1 MKSDPKVSI
10 MVKKQLLT
18 SVDGGTVRPFND
30 VNDGLELIAVQQP
43 GSHVNVQKRHQVRFD
58 VALTHGFV
66 STLNIQTEL

>member
-18 SVDGGTVRPFND
+18 SVDGGTVGRF
-30 VNDGLELIAVQQP
+30 NDGLGLRAVQQP
-43 GSHVNVQKRHQVRFD
+43 GSHVNVQKRNQVRFD
-58 VALTHGFV
+58 VSLTHGFV

>member
-1 MKSDPKVSI
+1 MKSDAKVHI
-10 MVKKQLLT
+10 AVKKQELT
-18 SVDGGTVRPFND
+18 SVDGGTVRPF
-30 VNDGLELIAVQQP
+30 NDGLELIAVQQP

>member
-43 GSHVNVQKRHQVRFD
+43 GSHVNVQKRNQVRFD

-66 STLNIQTEL
+66 STLNIKTEL

>member
-30 VNDGLELIAVQQP
+30 GLELSAVQQP
-43 GSHVNVQKRHQVRFD
+43 GSHINVQKRNQVGFD

-66 STLNIQTEL
+66 STLNIKTEL

>member
-18 SVDGGTVRPFND
+18 SVDGGAVRPFND
-30 VNDGLELIAVQQP
+30 RLELRAVQQP
-43 GSHVNVQKRHQVRFD
+43 GSHINVQKRSQFRFD

>member
-1 MKSDPKVSI
+1 MKSDPKVRI
-10 MVKKQLLT
+10 IVKKQLLT

-30 VNDGLELIAVQQP
+30 GLGLIAVQQP
-43 GSHVNVQKRHQVRFD
+43 GSHVNVQKRNQFRFD